1 MARSQPWAI
10 TGLNASWLIISGLG
24 VPLAGSRSLGPVVLS
39 STEATWQLG
48 LAASLIGGL
57 LNLFLLLPYRRQRRI
72 RQQILRWLG
81 LNALM
86 ALGYLSALNEWWP
99 LDWFRP
105 FIHRMVS

>member
-1 MARSQPWAI
+1 MALSQPWAI

-57 LNLFLLLPYRRQRRI
+57 LNLFFATPLPKAKT
-72 RQQILRWLG
+72 
-81 LNALM
+81 NPA
-86 ALGYLSALNEWWP
+86 ADSALAGAQCPNGSWLSER
-99 LDWFRP
+99 LE
-105 FIHRMVS
+105 